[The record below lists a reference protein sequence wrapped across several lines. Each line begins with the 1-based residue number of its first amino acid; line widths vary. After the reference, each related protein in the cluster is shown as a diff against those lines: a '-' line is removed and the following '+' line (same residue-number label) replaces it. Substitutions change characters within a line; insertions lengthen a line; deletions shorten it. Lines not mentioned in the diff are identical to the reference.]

1 MRIASRSL
9 AAGRGLLSP
18 TRSHLVGPTR
28 LLPVLVSLRYYS
40 DDTQKQDQKAQTEQ
54 PSTQHQTSSALQQ
67 KPPAQLLVKTDAAA
81 PKMTLWAK
89 VKHEAQ
95 HYWDGTKLL
104 GLEIK
109 IATRLVM
116 KMSAGYEL
124 SRREMIQLKRTTQ
137 DLVRLVPFSAFVLVP
152 FAELL
157 LPIALKLFPNLLP
170 STYESKKDKQTK
182 LESLRKTRSVMS
194 GFIKENK
201 SHFKPNNITEDQK
214 LVFNSFYKHVRE
226 TGEPESREQLIQV
239 ARLFTDDTVL
249 DNLTRPYLVAIAKYI
264 NLQPFGTD
272 VMLRYRIR
280 YKMLELKKD
289 DLAIYY
295 EGVESLDA
303 IELRTAC
310 ASRGIRNLNVE
321 ESILRDNLRIWL
333 NMRLKDKIPS
343 TLLIMATAYTYGD
356 IGSKKTLYDALCDV
370 LSGIPDELYH
380 EVKVNIVEESSATN
394 KSKMAQLK
402 EQMEI
407 MKEEEQQEKDA
418 VVRVKDELSLDEVD
432 AKAANQSK
440 SAALH
445 NTEKET
451 ESKANTPDA
460 ATAKKN

>member
-1 MRIASRSL
+1 M
-9 AAGRGLLSP
+9 
-18 TRSHLVGPTR
+18 
-28 LLPVLVSLRYYS
+28 
-40 DDTQKQDQKAQTEQ
+40 
-54 PSTQHQTSSALQQ
+54 
-67 KPPAQLLVKTDAAA
+67 
-81 PKMTLWAK
+81 
-89 VKHEAQ
+89 KHEAQ

-104 GLEIK
+104 GLEVK
-109 IATRLVM
+109 IAMRLVM

-124 SRREMIQLKRTTQ
+124 SRREKIQLKRTTQ
-137 DLVRLVPFSAFVLVP
+137 DMIRLVPFSAFVIVP

-194 GFIKENK
+194 KIMKENK
-201 SHFKPNNITEDQK
+201 SHFKPNNITEEQK
-214 LVFNSFYKHVRE
+214 LVFNNFYKYVRE

-249 DNLTRPYLVAIAKYI
+249 DNITRPHLVAIAKYI

-321 ESILRDNLRIWL
+321 ESVLRDNLRIWL

-380 EVKVNIVEESSATN
+380 EVKVNVVEESSATN

-432 AKAANQSK
+432 AKTMNQS
-440 SAALH
+440 S
-445 NTEKET
+445 E
-451 ESKANTPDA
+451 
-460 ATAKKN
+460 AKKESDARAEQEEAKEKKKDI

>member
-1 MRIASRSL
+1 MRYVLRSIAL
-9 AAGRGLLSP
+9 GRGLRAPS
-18 TRSHLVGPTR
+18 RSFIIGPTR
-28 LLPVLVSLRYYS
+28 QFPLAVAPRYYS
-40 DDTQKQDQKAQTEQ
+40 QETPKQKQPVQPQQ
-54 PSTQHQTSSALQQ
+54 PSTALQHQPKPAL
-67 KPPAQLLVKTDAAA
+67 PVKKEAE
-81 PKMTLWAK
+81 PKLSLWAK

-104 GLEIK
+104 GLEVK
-109 IATRLVM
+109 IAMRLVM

-124 SRREMIQLKRTTQ
+124 SRREKIQLKRTTQ
-137 DLVRLVPFSAFVLVP
+137 DMIRLVPFSAFVIVP

-194 GFIKENK
+194 EIIKENK
-201 SHFKPNNITEDQK
+201 SHFKPSNITEEQK

-280 YKMLELKKD
+280 YKMLELKTD

-321 ESILRDNLRIWL
+321 ESVLRDNLKIWL

-343 TLLIMATAYTYGD
+343 TLLVMATAYTYGD

-380 EVKVNIVEESSATN
+380 EVKVNVVEEDSATN

-402 EQMEI
+402 EQVEI

-418 VVRVKDELSLDEVD
+418 VVRVKDELSLDAVD
-432 AKAANQSK
+432 AKTVSQ
-440 SAALH
+440 
-445 NTEKET
+445 TEKAAPQDGEKKPHNART
-451 ESKANTPDA
+451 ESESTE
-460 ATAKKN
+460 ATKKN

>member
-1 MRIASRSL
+1 MVSM
-9 AAGRGLLSP
+9 
-18 TRSHLVGPTR
+18 GPARQYPVRYYAQQAPQAPQPPQTP
-28 LLPVLVSLRYYS
+28 LPVKKDEENKPSLWSR
-40 DDTQKQDQKAQTEQ
+40 
-54 PSTQHQTSSALQQ
+54 
-67 KPPAQLLVKTDAAA
+67 
-81 PKMTLWAK
+81 

-109 IATRLVM
+109 IALRLVM

-137 DLVRLVPFSAFVLVP
+137 DLIRLVPFSAFVLVP

-170 STYESKKDKQTK
+170 STYESKKDKMTK
-182 LESLRKTRSVMS
+182 LENLRKTRSVMS
-194 GFIKENK
+194 EIIKENK
-201 SHFKPNNITEDQK
+201 SHFKPTNITDEQK
-214 LVFNSFYKHVRE
+214 LVFNNFYKHVRE

-249 DNLTRPYLVAIAKYI
+249 DNLTRSHLVAIAKYI

-295 EGVESLDA
+295 EGVESLDPV
-303 IELRTAC
+303 ELRTAC

-321 ESILRDNLRIWL
+321 ESVLRENLKIWL
-333 NMRLKDKIPS
+333 NMKLKDKIPS
-343 TLLIMATAYTYGD
+343 TLLILATAYTYGD

-380 EVKVNIVEESSATN
+380 EVKVNIVEENSATN

-402 EQMEI
+402 EQVEI

-418 VVRVKDELSLDEVD
+418 VVRVKDELHLDEVD
-432 AKAANQSK
+432 AKNVDPSEGSFNELELKDKKEAEEAKPSDKQANS
-440 SAALH
+440 
-445 NTEKET
+445 
-451 ESKANTPDA
+451 
-460 ATAKKN
+460 KKNN